1 MHKVKNEEES
11 YPLNNSKHI
20 QSNNKLKRDKIL
32 AYLKSNSLILST
44 IIAVVFAI
52 ILGIILKA
60 NYDFNCNQIKYFG
73 FIILNDLKLKNH
85 NEKLLKFNQNTI
97 KMTLKKFN
105 QCL

>member
-1 MHKVKNEEES
+1 MPKVKNEEES

-73 FIILNDLKLKNH
+73 FIGEVFLRMLKLLILPLITFRFANH
-85 NEKLLKFNQNTI
+85 SFY
-97 KMTLKKFN
+97 F
-105 QCL
+105 